1 MISMN
6 NSIIKMTLRSIRSFL
21 GRYIAILLIVA
32 LGAGFFAGLKIT
44 KDAMWETCDI
54 YLADNNF
61 YDFRMMATIGFS
73 YSDIDIFKEID
84 GVKNVEGMTSADAL
98 IDYEGGNKAVKF
110 MSVPQRINLP
120 SIKEGRMPEKANEC
134 VVDNRLYDEEDIG
147 KLIKLSQDN
156 NDATLESFETNE
168 YKIVGIVD
176 SPLYMGI
183 ERGTTNIGSG
193 SLSGFIYIPKENFL
207 SDIYTE
213 INITLKE
220 TADIYSDEYDEI
232 VDCYVD
238 NVTTLCEKAVNER
251 YNKIL
256 EENGLTPDKAELLG
270 IDKPE
275 SFVLTRNENTG
286 YVSFE
291 SDTSI
296 ISGIANVFPIFFI
309 MIAML
314 VCMTTMTRMVDE
326 ERTQI
331 GVLKA
336 LGFSNM
342 KIMSKYLLYAGSA
355 TLIGWIVGFFS
366 CTLYLP
372 KIFWFAYNSIYD
384 FADIKYIFSTS
395 MAVITLILYLIGILG
410 STYFSCRKE
419 LTSVPANL
427 IRPRATKNG
436 KRILLER
443 VKILW
448 SRFSFLQKIT
458 IRNMFRY
465 KKRFIM
471 MIVGISC
478 CTALLLTGFGIKD
491 SMTNIADIQYSEIQK
506 YNLSV
511 GFETD
516 SENGLDEKL
525 DKMENIE
532 EYIMCSSQYVDL
544 VSDEI
549 LSSVNM
555 LSFDELEKL
564 PDFWDFHNGTEE
576 IEYPSLGEAIINTKA
591 AENLNVSVGDVIE
604 IRDPNMNACKVTI
617 SAIFDNHISN
627 FIFISK
633 ETYEQAFGKWSENTA
648 LVTANGDEVAIA
660 EEINEIEEVTS
671 VMQLSITKDAVG
683 SALSSIDY
691 IILLVIV
698 FSATLA
704 FIVIF
709 NLTSINISERSRE
722 IATVQVLGF
731 YAKETE
737 SYVLRENVILSVI
750 ASFIGLPLGVI
761 FHRFVMSM
769 VKIELVDFNQIIR
782 PISYIYA
789 IFGTVLFALIVNVFM
804 KRQIGKI
811 KMAESLKAVE

>member
-1 MISMN
+1 MIMN
-6 NSIIKMTLRSIRSFL
+6 KSVVKMTLRSIRAFL

-44 KDAMWETCDI
+44 KDAMWKTCDI
-54 YLADNNF
+54 YLNDNNF
-61 YDFRMMATIGFS
+61 YDFRMISTIGFS
-73 YSDIDIFKEID
+73 YDDVEKFQEID
-84 GVKNVEGMTSADAL
+84 GIENVEGITNVDAL
-98 IDYEGGNKAVKF
+98 IDYEGGSKAVKF
-110 MSVPQRINLP
+110 MSLPEKINLP
-120 SIKEGRMPEKANEC
+120 SIKEGRMPEEANEC
-134 VVDNRLYDEEDIG
+134 IVDDRLYDKEDIG
-147 KLIKLSQDN
+147 KSITLSVAND
-156 NDATLESFETNE
+156 DATMQSFEANE

-193 SLSGFIYIPKENFL
+193 SLSGFVYIPMDNFTN
-207 SDIYTE
+207 DIYTE
-213 INITLKE
+213 INITIKE
-220 TADIYSDEYDEI
+220 KADIYSDEYDEI
-232 VDCYVD
+232 VDGYAD
-238 NVTTLCEKAVNER
+238 EVTTLCEKVVDER
-251 YNKIL
+251 YKKIL
-256 EENGLTPDKAELLG
+256 EEKGLTPEAAQMLG

-275 SFVLTRNENTG
+275 SFILTRNENAG

-336 LGFSNM
+336 LGFSDL
-342 KIMSKYLLYAGSA
+342 KVMSKYLLYAGSA
-355 TLIGWIVGFFS
+355 TLIGWLVGFFS
-366 CTLYLP
+366 CTLFLP

-384 FADIKYIFSTS
+384 FAAIKYIFSPV
-395 MAVITLILYLIGILG
+395 MAISTLILYLVGILG
-410 STYFSCRKE
+410 STFISCRKE
-419 LTSVPANL
+419 LISVPANL
-427 IRPRATKNG
+427 IRPRATKKG

-443 VKILW
+443 LTILW
-448 SRFSFLQKIT
+448 SRLSFLQKIT

-471 MIVGISC
+471 MLVGISC
-478 CTALLLTGFGIKD
+478 CTALLLTGFGVDD

-511 GFETD
+511 GFESD
-516 SENGLDEKL
+516 SQKDVSEKL
-525 DKMENIE
+525 DKITGIE
-532 EYIMCSSQYVDL
+532 EYIMCSSMYVDL
-544 VSDEI
+544 VSDEM

-555 LSFDELEKL
+555 LSFDKLEKL
-564 PDFWDFHNGTEE
+564 PDFWDFHNGTEK
-576 IEYPSLGEAIINTKA
+576 IEYPLLGEAIINTKA

-627 FIFISK
+627 YIFVSTD
-633 ETYEQAFGKWSENTA
+633 TYEQTFGEWNENTA
-648 LVTANGDEVAIA
+648 LVIVNGDEVAIA

-691 IILLVIV
+691 IILLIIV

-704 FIVIF
+704 FIVIY

-750 ASFIGLPLGVI
+750 ASFIGLPMGIV
-761 FHRFVMSM
+761 FHKFVMSM

-782 PISYIYA
+782 PISYVYA
-789 IFGTVLFALIVNVFM
+789 IVGTVLFALIVNVFM
-804 KRQIGKI
+804 KRQISKI